1 MRRLVLALLF
11 AGTAGAQTRDSTVAD
26 TTPRGLPREVALQAA
41 SYFNAPHVLRVVGR
55 LDIAAGQTIPGDVA
69 VIDGPFT
76 VAGHVTGH
84 VTAINTTIVLAPGA
98 QIDSGLLVVGGDI
111 QAATPDSVHVEGA
124 VLAFAPHLKYHPDG
138 ELIVAEAEGDA
149 TASWWSRWLTRR
161 RSANY
166 TGITLSSAHTYNRV
180 EGLPIYLGPTVR
192 RALPWGA
199 ASVEALGIIR
209 TGDLGWDE
217 QSFGYR
223 LRSEVRIG
231 HGPGSLTLTGRAYDE
246 VAPVEDWQLSD
257 AEVGLS
263 SFLFRRDYRDYYER
277 HGGSGQASLDEGDAQ
292 FHWGFAEEHW
302 GSRNAVDPLY
312 LFRTEGHWRPNP
324 SLDDGVFRIATTGF
338 TIDTRDDNDNP
349 WAGWY
354 VRADG
359 EFGYGRVSE
368 FGARSPGPGPVLHN
382 PGAVGSLSPEA
393 MSVNGP
399 AVAQDYFRGFF
410 DVRRY
415 NRLTP
420 TNQFNLRAVLGGWLG
435 GDQLPLER
443 RLSVGGPGTIPGYGF
458 RDQGDLV
465 TDVAS
470 CAAGP
475 VPPGRP
481 AQCDRIALGQAEFR
495 NTFKVSIGDVARGH
509 GFQTDGAFVVF
520 GDAGRGWLVGPREGT
535 LQYPANAIPSLNT
548 FLSDVGVGVM
558 IAPVGL
564 YVAKSLSTIG
574 ERPHFELRLRRRF

>member
-1 MRRLVLALLF
+1 VRRLFYLLLLAAPL
-11 AGTAGAQTRDSTVAD
+11 GAQDSTAAAD
-26 TTPRGLPREVALQAA
+26 STPRVLPREIALQAA
-41 SYFNAPHVLRVVGR
+41 SYFNAPRTLRVVGR

-76 VAGHVTGH
+76 IAGHVAGH
-84 VTAINTTIVLAPGA
+84 VTAINTTIELAPGA

-111 QAATPDSVHVEGA
+111 HNPSPDSIHVEGA
-124 VLAFAPHLKYHPDG
+124 VLLFAQHLKYHPDG
-138 ELIVAEAEGDA
+138 ELIVAETEGDA
-149 TASWWSRWLTRR
+149 TASWWSRWLNRR

-180 EGLPIYLGPTVR
+180 EGLPVYLGPTLR

-199 ASVEALGIIR
+199 FSVDALGIVR
-209 TGDLGWDE
+209 TGDPAWNE
-217 QSFGYR
+217 QTFGYR
-223 LRSEVRIG
+223 LRSDVRIG
-231 HGPGSLTLTGRAYDE
+231 HGPGSVTFTSRAYDE

-277 HGGSGQASLDEGDAQ
+277 HGGSEQASLNEGDAQ
-292 FHWGFAEEHW
+292 FHLGYAIEHW
-302 GSRNAVDPLY
+302 NSRDAVDPLY
-312 LFRTEGHWRPNP
+312 LIRTEGHWRPNP
-324 SLDDGVFRIATTGF
+324 SLDNGTFRTVTGGF
-338 TIDTRDDNDNP
+338 TIDTRDDLDNP

-359 EFGYGRVSE
+359 EFGYGRVSQ
-368 FGARSPGPGPVLHN
+368 FGARSPGPGPVLDA
-382 PGAVGSLSPEA
+382 PGPPQPLSPEA
-393 MSVNGP
+393 QSVVGP
-399 AVAQDYFRGFF
+399 GVAQDYFRGFF

-435 GDQLPLER
+435 GDQLPLEQ
-443 RLSVGGPGTIPGYGF
+443 RLSVGGPGTIPGYAF

-470 CAAGP
+470 CAGGP

-481 AQCDRIALGQAEFR
+481 AQCDRIALAQAEFR
-495 NTFKVSIGDVARGH
+495 NTFHISIGNVAHGH
-509 GFQTDGAFVVF
+509 GFQTDGAVVAF
-520 GDAGRGWLVGPREGT
+520 TDAGRGWLVGPREGT
-535 LQYPANAIPSLNT
+535 LQYPANAFPAPDT
-548 FLSDVGVGVM
+548 FLTDVGVGVM
-558 IAPVGL
+558 IDPVGV